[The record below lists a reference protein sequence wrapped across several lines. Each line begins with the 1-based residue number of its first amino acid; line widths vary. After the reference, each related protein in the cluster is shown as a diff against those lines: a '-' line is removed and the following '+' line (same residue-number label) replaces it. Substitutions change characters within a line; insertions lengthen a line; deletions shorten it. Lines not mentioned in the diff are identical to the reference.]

1 MSGPGSGRLAVDHL
15 SPSAA
20 VLLFTLGLA
29 LIYVELNRPGRVVP
43 GAMGVLATLY
53 AVAAFLLRG
62 SASAPGL
69 VLLALGF
76 GLLGLDL
83 LAPYLLAPYLLAPY
97 LLAPD
102 RLLPRSGLV
111 AGLATAALAGGFLL
125 LVHAAPFSTVPGTI
139 ALICGLVL
147 GVGTSALTRIA
158 RRARV
163 NKAVD

>member
-83 LAPYLLAPYLLAPY
+83 LAPYLLAPYLLAP
-97 LLAPD
+97 D